1 MAARRL
7 LIVMLVLLGVSSVI
21 AIVVPEPKRD
31 DPPARETATT
41 GETGA
46 TGTTGE
52 SGENDSLSQKDA
64 EPNPASET
72 LARTVELGTGKPEKI
87 EAQTGAR
94 VILTVKAENGSE
106 VEIEGLG
113 LSGFADR
120 FAPAVFDVVLP
131 SEPGEFQVKAPDQ
144 KASATIVTE

>member
-31 DPPARETATT
+31 DPPARETAAT

-52 SGENDSLSQKDA
+52 SGENDSQSQPHA

-72 LARTVELGTGKPEKI
+72 LARTLELGTGKPEKI
-87 EAQTGAR
+87 EAQTA
-94 VILTVKAENGSE
+94 L
-106 VEIEGLG
+106 
-113 LSGFADR
+113 
-120 FAPAVFDVVLP
+120 
-131 SEPGEFQVKAPDQ
+131 
-144 KASATIVTE
+144 ASSSP